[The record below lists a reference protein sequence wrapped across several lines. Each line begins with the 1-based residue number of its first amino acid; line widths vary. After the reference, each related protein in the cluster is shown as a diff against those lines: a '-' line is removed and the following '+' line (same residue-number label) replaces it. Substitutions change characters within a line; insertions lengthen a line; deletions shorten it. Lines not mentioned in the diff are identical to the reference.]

1 MGKSVKRK
9 VKPRMT
15 EEEYL
20 AKMLAKSKAA
30 DGSEVLDPTPMAPPI
45 GYVKQ
50 PSMVEIVRNMVR
62 SEKLALLAAEAGMET
77 FEESEDFDVG
87 DEAEDLL
94 SGFENEFDP
103 PISEV
108 REAVEEARRQRE
120 AAAEAA
126 KAEPV
131 KESP

>member
-20 AKMLAKSKAA
+20 EKMLAKSKAP

-62 SEKLALLAAEAGMET
+62 SEKLALAAAEAGMET

-108 REAVEEARRQRE
+108 REAVEQARRERE
-120 AAAEAA
+120 AAVEAA

-131 KESP
+131 KDTP

>member
-20 AKMLAKSKAA
+20 EKMLAKSKAP

-62 SEKLALLAAEAGMET
+62 SEKLALAAAEAGMET

-108 REAVEEARRQRE
+108 REAVEQARRERE
-120 AAAEAA
+120 AAVEAA

-131 KESP
+131 KETP

>member
-20 AKMLAKSKAA
+20 EKMLAKSKAP

-108 REAVEEARRQRE
+108 REAVEQARKARE
-120 AAAEAA
+120 AAVEAS
-126 KAEPV
+126 KGEPV
-131 KESP
+131 KDTP